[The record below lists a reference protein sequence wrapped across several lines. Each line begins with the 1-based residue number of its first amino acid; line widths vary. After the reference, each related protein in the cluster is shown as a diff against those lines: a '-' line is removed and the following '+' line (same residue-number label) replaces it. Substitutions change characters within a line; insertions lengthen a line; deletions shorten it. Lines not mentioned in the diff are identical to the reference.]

1 MSIYERLDRDAAAQ
15 VPPADTAHLDA
26 LAVSIAVRAVVSR
39 VTEAA
44 VLVDDR
50 VVGALDRP
58 GLLVLLGV
66 THEDGPA
73 QAEAMARKL
82 YELRILRDERSVAD
96 TGAGMLVISQF
107 TLYGT
112 TRKGRRPSF
121 TAAASP
127 GHARPLIEDVLAR
140 LRARG
145 ATVSTGEFGA
155 HMAVRSVAD
164 GPFTVLIDV

>member
-1 MSIYERLDRDAAAQ
+1 M
-15 VPPADTAHLDA
+15 
-26 LAVSIAVRAVVSR
+26 SR

-50 VVGALDRP
+50 VVGELTRP

-66 THEDGPA
+66 THGDGPA
-73 QAEAMARKL
+73 QAETMARKL
-82 YELRILRDERSVAD
+82 YELRILRDERSVSDAG
-96 TGAGMLVISQF
+96 TAGAEILVVSQF
-107 TLYGT
+107 TLYGS

-121 TAAASP
+121 TAAARP
-127 GHARPLIEDVLAR
+127 EHAAPLIDDVVAR

-145 ATVSTGEFGA
+145 AIVSTGCFGA
-155 HMAVRSVAD
+155 TMAVRSVAD

>member
-1 MSIYERLDRDAAAQ
+1 
-15 VPPADTAHLDA
+15 
-26 LAVSIAVRAVVSR
+26 VVSR

-44 VLVDDR
+44 VLVDDQ

-66 THEDGPA
+66 THDDGTA
-73 QAEAMARKL
+73 QAETMARKL
-82 YELRILRDERSVAD
+82 HELRILRDGRSVSD
-96 TGAGMLVISQF
+96 TGAEVLVVSQF

-112 TRKGRRPSF
+112 THKGRRPSF
-121 TAAASP
+121 TAAARP
-127 GHARPLIEDVLAR
+127 EQAEPLIDEVVAL

-145 ATVSTGEFGA
+145 ATVSTGRFGA
-155 HMAVRSVAD
+155 AMTVRSVAD

>member
-1 MSIYERLDRDAAAQ
+1 
-15 VPPADTAHLDA
+15 
-26 LAVSIAVRAVVSR
+26 VRAVVSR
-39 VTEAA
+39 VSEAA
-44 VLVDDR
+44 VLVGDQ

-66 THEDGPA
+66 THDDGPP
-73 QAEAMARKL
+73 QAETMARKL
-82 YELRILRDERSVAD
+82 HELRILRDGRSVSD
-96 TGAGMLVISQF
+96 TGAGILVVSQF

-121 TAAASP
+121 TAAARP
-127 GHARPLIEDVLAR
+127 EHAEPLISEVVAQ

-145 ATVSTGEFGA
+145 ATVSTGRFGA
-155 HMAVRSVAD
+155 SMAVRSVAD

>member
-1 MSIYERLDRDAAAQ
+1 
-15 VPPADTAHLDA
+15 
-26 LAVSIAVRAVVSR
+26 VRAVVSR
-39 VTEAA
+39 VSEAA
-44 VLVDDR
+44 VLVGDQ

-66 THEDGPA
+66 THDDGHP
-73 QAEAMARKL
+73 QAETMARKL
-82 YELRILRDERSVAD
+82 HELRILRDGRSVSD
-96 TGAGMLVISQF
+96 TGAGILVVSQF

-121 TAAASP
+121 TAAARP
-127 GHARPLIEDVLAR
+127 EHAEPLISEVVAQ

-145 ATVSTGEFGA
+145 ATVSTGRFGA
-155 HMAVRSVAD
+155 SMAVRSVAD